1 MSYTVK
7 MRVESYDVQPNRN
20 IKISSLLKYLQKAAG
35 DDADRSPLSYNA
47 LANIGVAF
55 VLTKMNLKIISDIK
69 LYDEITIITHARKTH
84 GASFPRDSI
93 VYVGNRV
100 VAYASSIWVLLD
112 LNKRSIV
119 RPTSI
124 EKSLGTLIFS
134 DEDQFE
140 ISDIRRIVDVSTLL
154 RTSVH
159 TVKYS
164 QLDMNKHLN
173 NTFYSDIIFDCFDEN
188 NLHSSDAGLYM
199 QINYKSEARFNDVL
213 SIHWDNLESESFDF
227 IALNEKD
234 SKVCFSAYLEYLKS
248 EE

>member
-47 LANIGVAF
+47 LAEIGVAF
-55 VLTKMNLKIISDIK
+55 VLTKMNLKILSDIK
-69 LYDEITIITHARKTH
+69 LYDEITIVTHARKTR

-93 VYVGNRV
+93 VFVGDKV
-100 VAYASSIWVLLD
+100 VAYAGSMWVLLD

-119 RPTSI
+119 RPTTI

-134 DEDQFE
+134 DEDIFE
-140 ISDIRRIVDVSTLL
+140 ICDVRRIVDVNSLS
-154 RTSVH
+154 RTNVH
-159 TVKYS
+159 TVRYS
-164 QLDMNKHLN
+164 ELDMNKHLN

-188 NLHSSDAGLYM
+188 DLHSSDAGLYM
-199 QINYKSEARFNDVL
+199 QINYKSEARFNDELCV
-213 SIHWDNLESESFDF
+213 HRNDDGKDEFDF
-227 IALNEKD
+227 VAINQKD
-234 SKVCFSAYLEYLKS
+234 GKVCFSAYLKYQQD
-248 EE
+248 